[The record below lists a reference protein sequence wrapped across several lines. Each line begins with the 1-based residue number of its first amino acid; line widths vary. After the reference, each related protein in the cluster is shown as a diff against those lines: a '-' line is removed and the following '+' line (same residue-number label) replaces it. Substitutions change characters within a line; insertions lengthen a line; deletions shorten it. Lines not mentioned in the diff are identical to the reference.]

1 MCRAP
6 TTKCYEKIRKLT
18 YRSLIQSKGNIVPN
32 QHETTITNHLVNILR
47 NMRHAWEV
55 ETAVHAFIKGNSEL
69 DALVIERG
77 REPVGIEAKFATT
90 TNAKNLIEQAE
101 TRLVL
106 ELETEYHVVGKT
118 LNNVMAILYPD
129 RFKAMAGADINPQL
143 RKADDLQ
150 YKLVNTVGDTVA
162 HFPTNG
168 WATGTVGDIANALHI
183 GAMPNSQLEDAAAKM
198 EKSVNKAA
206 YLLEDAIVEH
216 PAIGKKIETIL
227 HQEVFSKD
235 EPSKSRLPNIQTL
248 RMAALIITDAFVF
261 QSSLAGKAE
270 MESVRSL
277 RQLLPTIDYADV
289 IKDWNTILKVN
300 YRPIFGDA
308 RNLVEALA
316 TDDRLVEPILTLLCK
331 AAKDL
336 VDTGIAQIHE
346 LAGIVF
352 QKLITDRKYVKANY
366 TLPESAVLLSTLVMP
381 ELPNGKLPKVADFA
395 CGTGALLNGVYQRIL
410 SLYEQSGGNGK
421 DIHQQML
428 EENIAG
434 VDVMPN
440 ATHLTAATL
449 ASTHSGI
456 KIGGTQIVTAPY
468 GVMDDGSYA
477 TGSLELLD
485 DIKLFDTEAEQIG
498 GEDNTVVKLQ
508 QTFPHG
514 DIDIVIQN
522 PPFTRP
528 GSDSNTDIPKST
540 FQGSGRPGEDQKLMQ
555 AALKSKNTRVTDGKS
570 GFVSAF
576 VDLADKKLKTGGTM
590 GFILPLTVLRSPT
603 TEKLRN
609 VWSTEYHNV
618 VVITMAQAKAQ
629 GSAFSADTGMA
640 ECIVVATKGVD
651 KNTGRGKFVCLNQR
665 PQSVIEA
672 IEIANR
678 INRSNNTR
686 KLEDGPNGGAPINI
700 GSTTVGQML
709 DCPMNSNVA
718 WIATRARSMALL
730 QTAHRIRDGK
740 LHLPMSRE
748 CVPLH
753 ICQVQ
758 DIARVGS
765 ADSYRKKD
773 GPFIMVEGCKPNT
786 DGYHALWKVNAPLQ
800 RSMIAEPDYTAIPRE
815 DENAMV
821 NRVLDCFS
829 KTHYHINL
837 TFGANSIISSF
848 TEKPSIGIRS
858 MINVLLNDPCHEI
871 VWTLWCNST
880 FGLLCHWLHCG
891 KQQMGR
897 GTLRQQT
904 LETLPTLDV
913 RKLSEKQLAKAN
925 MLFERLK
932 YKRMLPVNE
941 CDHDPVRQELD
952 AELLTRILDIK
963 NLDVLTAMQTLRE
976 MLCAEPSIHGGK
988 KSKCDLDAELAKLK
1002 LKGIAFP
1009 SWYLD

>member
-1 MCRAP
+1 M
-6 TTKCYEKIRKLT
+6 
-18 YRSLIQSKGNIVPN
+18 PN

-47 NMRHAWEV
+47 NMRHGWEV

-69 DALVIERG
+69 DAIVVERG
-77 REPVGIEAKFATT
+77 REPVGIEAKYATT
-90 TNAKNLIEQAE
+90 TNAKNLIAQAE
-101 TRLVL
+101 TRLML

-129 RFKAMAGADINPQL
+129 RFKTMAGADINPTL
-143 RKADDLQ
+143 RTADDLQ
-150 YKLVNTVGDTVA
+150 YKLVNTVGNTIA

-168 WATGTVGDIANALHI
+168 WAVGTVGDIANALHI
-183 GAMPNSQLEDAAAKM
+183 GAMPNSHLENAAEQM
-198 EKSVNKAA
+198 EKSINKAA

-216 PAIGKKIETIL
+216 PAIGTKIEAIL
-227 HQEVFSKD
+227 HQEVFSKTED
-235 EPSKSRLPNIQTL
+235 NTKEKPNIQTL

-261 QSSLAGKAE
+261 QSSLAGKTE

-289 IKDWNTILKVN
+289 IEDWNTILKVN
-300 YRPIFGDA
+300 YRPIFEDA

-316 TDDRLVEPILTLLCK
+316 TDDRLVEPILTLLGE

-336 VDTGIAQIHE
+336 VDTGLAQIHE

-381 ELPNGKLPKVADFA
+381 ELPKGKLPKVADFA

-410 SLYEQSGGNGK
+410 SLYEQSGDNSR
-421 DIHQQML
+421 DIHQRML
-428 EENIAG
+428 EKNIGG
-434 VDVMPN
+434 VDIMPN
-440 ATHLTAATL
+440 ATHLTAAAL
-449 ASTHSGI
+449 ASTYAGV

-468 GVMDDGSYA
+468 GVTDNGSYA
-477 TGSLELLD
+477 IGSLELLD

-498 GEDNTVVKLQ
+498 GEENTVVKLQ

-514 DIDIVIQN
+514 DMDIVIQN

-528 GSDSNTDIPKST
+528 GSDSNTDVPKST
-540 FQGSGRPGEDQKLMQ
+540 FQGSDRPKEDQKLMQ
-555 AALKSKNTRVTDGKS
+555 AALKSKNTRVTDGTN

-576 VDLADKKLKTGGTM
+576 IDLADKKLRDGGTM
-590 GFILPLTVLRSPT
+590 GFILPLTVLRSPAT
-603 TEKLRN
+603 QELRDMWAN
-609 VWSTEYHNV
+609 EYHNV
-618 VVITMAQAKAQ
+618 VVITMAQAKAEDCT
-629 GSAFSADTGMA
+629 FSADTTMA
-640 ECIVVATKGVD
+640 ECIVVATKGIAE
-651 KNTGRGKFVCLNQR
+651 NTGRGKFVCLADK
-665 PQSVIEA
+665 PHSPLESV
-672 IEIANR
+672 EIANQ
-678 INRSNNTR
+678 INRSDETR
-686 KLEDGPNGGAPINI
+686 RLEDAPNGGNTI
-700 GSTTVGQML
+700 SVGNTNSGLML
-709 DCPMNSNVA
+709 DCQIKDGVP

-730 QTAHRIRDGK
+730 QMANKLTIGK
-740 LHLPMSRE
+740 LHFPMSRE
-748 CVPLH
+748 TLPIH

-773 GPFIMVEGCKPNT
+773 GPFIMVENCEPNS
-786 DGYHALWKVNAPLQ
+786 DGYDALWKVDAPLQ
-800 RSMIAEPDYTAIPRE
+800 RAMITAPDSTAIPRSN
-815 DENAMV
+815 DNAMV
-821 NRVLDCFS
+821 KRVLDCFS

-837 TFGANSIISSF
+837 RFTSNSIISSL
-848 TEKPSIGIRS
+848 TEKPSIGVRS
-858 MINVLLNDPCHEI
+858 MINVLLNDPRHEV
-871 VWTLWCNST
+871 VWTLWCNSSL
-880 FGLLCHWLHCG
+880 GLFCHWAHSS

-913 RKLSEKQLAKAN
+913 RELSDEALANAESI
-925 MLFERLK
+925 FERLK

-941 CDHDPVRQELD
+941 CDHDPVRKDLD
-952 AELLTRILDIK
+952 RCLLTEILGITSD
-963 NLDVLTAMQTLRE
+963 NVLESMQTLRD

-988 KSKCDLDAELAKLK
+988 QSKCDLDAELARLK
-1002 LKGIAFP
+1002 LKRIPFP

>member
-1 MCRAP
+1 
-6 TTKCYEKIRKLT
+6 
-18 YRSLIQSKGNIVPN
+18 
-32 QHETTITNHLVNILR
+32 
-47 NMRHAWEV
+47 
-55 ETAVHAFIKGNSEL
+55 
-69 DALVIERG
+69 
-77 REPVGIEAKFATT
+77 
-90 TNAKNLIEQAE
+90 
-101 TRLVL
+101 
-106 ELETEYHVVGKT
+106 
-118 LNNVMAILYPD
+118 
-129 RFKAMAGADINPQL
+129 
-143 RKADDLQ
+143 
-150 YKLVNTVGDTVA
+150 
-162 HFPTNG
+162 
-168 WATGTVGDIANALHI
+168 
-183 GAMPNSQLEDAAAKM
+183 
-198 EKSVNKAA
+198 
-206 YLLEDAIVEH
+206 
-216 PAIGKKIETIL
+216 
-227 HQEVFSKD
+227 
-235 EPSKSRLPNIQTL
+235 
-248 RMAALIITDAFVF
+248 MAALIITDAFVF

-270 MESVRSL
+270 MESVCSL

-308 RNLVEALA
+308 RNLVEVLA

-395 CGTGALLNGVYQRIL
+395 CGTGALLNEVYQRIL

-421 DIHQQML
+421 DIHQRML
-428 EENIAG
+428 EANIAG
-434 VDVMPN
+434 ADVMPN
-440 ATHLTAATL
+440 ATHLTAAAL

-468 GVMDDGSYA
+468 GVMDDGGYA
-477 TGSLELLD
+477 IGSLELLD
-485 DIKLFDTEAEQIG
+485 DIKLFDTDAEKIG
-498 GEDNTVVKLQ
+498 GEENTVVKLQ
-508 QTFPHG
+508 QQFQHG

-540 FQGSGRPGEDQKLMQ
+540 FQSHDRPGENQRLMQ
-555 AALKSKNTRVTDGKS
+555 AALKSKNTRVTDGTN

-603 TEKLRN
+603 TEKLREM
-609 VWSTEYHNV
+609 WATEYHNV
-618 VVITMAQAKAQ
+618 VIITMAHAKAKD
-629 GSAFSADTGMA
+629 SAFSADTGMA
-640 ECIVVATKGVD
+640 ECLIVAMKGVGE
-651 KNTGRGKFVCLNQR
+651 NTGRGKFICLIQR
-665 PQSVIEA
+665 PQSALEA
-672 IEIANR
+672 VEIANQ
-678 INRSNNTR
+678 INRSNSTR
-686 KLEDGPNGGAPINI
+686 KLEYEPSGGEPINI
-700 GSTTVGQML
+700 GNTTVGQML
-709 DCPMNSNVA
+709 NCPIDSSVA
-718 WIATRARSMALL
+718 WMATRARSMALL
-730 QTAHRIRDGK
+730 QTAHRITSGK

-800 RSMIAEPDYTAIPRE
+800 RAMVAEPDYTAIPRSN
-815 DENAMV
+815 DNAMV
-821 NRVLDCFS
+821 KRVLDCYS

-837 TFGANSIISSF
+837 TFGANSVISSY
-848 TEKPSIGIRS
+848 TEESSIGVRS
-858 MINVLLNDPCHEI
+858 MINVLLNDPRHE
-871 VWTLWCNST
+871 VTWTLWCSST
-880 FGLLCHWLHCG
+880 LGLLCHWLHCG

-897 GTLRQQT
+897 GTLRQKT
-904 LETLPTLDV
+904 LETLPTLDIS
-913 RKLSEKQLAKAN
+913 RLSDEQLASAE

-941 CDHDPVRQELD
+941 CAHDPVRKELD
-952 AELLTRILDIK
+952 RCLLTEVLGITS
-963 NLDVLTAMQTLRE
+963 NDVLKSMQTLRE

-988 KSKCDLDAELAKLK
+988 KSKCDLDAELAKMK
-1002 LKGIAFP
+1002 LKGIPFP